1 MSKVSV
7 ARLAAVLVMG
17 LALSACKGSGGSGG
31 SVNIP
36 PASPSQPP
44 ATPPP
49 VTPPPVTPPPV
60 TPPPAPP
67 GANRAPAISG
77 TPAASATVGS
87 TYEFRPSA
95 SDPDGDAITFEI
107 RNKPAWA
114 SFDAAT
120 GRLGGK
126 PVDGDIGAYADVVI
140 TVSDG
145 KTTASLAPF
154 TLTVAAVRYGA
165 AMLTWEPPTEN
176 TDGTTLDDLAGFR
189 IRYGRDPGE
198 LTTVESIPNAGI
210 TSAVVERLATG
221 VWYFSVTAYNRGG
234 VESQPSNLVQ
244 KTVM

>member
-7 ARLAAVLVMG
+7 ARLTAALVMG
-17 LALSACKGSGGSGG
+17 LALSGCKGSGGSGG
-31 SVNIP
+31 SVSIP
-36 PASPSQPP
+36 T
-44 ATPPP
+44 ATPPPP
-49 VTPPPVTPPPV
+49 VTPPPVTPPPPPPPPPV
-60 TPPPAPP
+60 TPPPP
-67 GANRAPAISG
+67 GANRAPVVTG
-77 TPAASATVGS
+77 TPATSATVGS

-120 GRLGGK
+120 GRLSGK
-126 PVDGDIGAYADVVI
+126 PVDTDIGAYASVVI
-140 TVSDG
+140 VVSDG

-154 TLTVAAVRYGA
+154 TLTVAAIRYGA

-198 LTTVESIPNAGI
+198 LSTVESIPNAGI